1 MIPILALLMFA
12 ESLFY
17 QHTTVA
23 KLAAGSVQ
31 MTRAEVTG
39 VVKLVKKERGDGDL
53 HIRVSDGTHFIVA
66 ECMPQMPCTRPKVGD
81 TVTVRGIT
89 RFDGEHKWWELHPVT
104 GLEIVHK

>member
-1 MIPILALLMFA
+1 MIPLLALLMFA

-17 QHTTVA
+17 QHTTVE
-23 KLAAGSVQ
+23 KLAAGRVHA
-31 MTRAEVTG
+31 TRAEVTG
-39 VVKLVKKERGDGDL
+39 RVTLVKKEGDRDL
-53 HIRVSDGTHFIVA
+53 HIRVSDGKHFIVA

-89 RFDGEHKWWELHPVT
+89 RFDGEHKWWEIHPVT